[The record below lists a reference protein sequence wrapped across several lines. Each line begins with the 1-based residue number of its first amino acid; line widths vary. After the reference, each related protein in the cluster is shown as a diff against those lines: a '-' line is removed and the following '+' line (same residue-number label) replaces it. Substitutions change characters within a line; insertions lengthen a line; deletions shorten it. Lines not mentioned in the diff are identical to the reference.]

1 MLIYKFPLTVVL
13 VALFVSPFARA
24 QYLAPTPEASMNA
37 DLGAM
42 RGYYNWLALELR
54 RRLPQSQSGGEAR
67 VGVAFKIAPS
77 GRMRI
82 VRITGGTEVHAE
94 ILRRLFA
101 SIRPPRPPNGRE
113 LYLAQDFYFH

>member
-1 MLIYKFPLTVVL
+1 MLIYKFPLTVAL
-13 VALFVSPFARA
+13 VAFFASPLACA
-24 QYLAPTPEASMNA
+24 QYLAPTPEAAMNA
-37 DLGAM
+37 DLSAK

-54 RRLPQSQSGGEAR
+54 RRAPQSQSAGEAR

-94 ILRRLFA
+94 ILRRVFA
-101 SIRPPRPPNGRE
+101 SIRPTPPPNGRG